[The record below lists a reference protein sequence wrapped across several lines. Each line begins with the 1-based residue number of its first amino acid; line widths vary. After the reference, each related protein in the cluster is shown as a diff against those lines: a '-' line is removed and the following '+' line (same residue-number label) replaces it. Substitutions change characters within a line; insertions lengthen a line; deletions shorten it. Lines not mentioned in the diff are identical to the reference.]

1 MNVTIEELKA
11 SYDEKFKTLFNK
23 IEKIETLTDNIH
35 KLALSIN
42 DIAHSIKTLSE
53 QTKKNTQEIDAL
65 QNVEAEKYRNI
76 IGYITT
82 LVVGAIIG
90 YILKQIGIV

>member
-35 KLALSIN
+35 KLTLSIN

-53 QTKKNTQEIDAL
+53 QTKKNTKEIDAL
-65 QNVEAEKYRNI
+65 QNVDAEKYRNI

-82 LVVGAIIG
+82 LIVGAIIG
-90 YILKQIGIV
+90 YILKQIGIG